1 MSLSGAL
8 SNALS
13 GLTAASRNAQ
23 ITASNLANVMTEG
36 YARREL
42 ELGSR
47 QLGSSGGV
55 TVTGITRH
63 ANPGVI
69 AERRMAGS
77 EQAGSSRQAD
87 FFNRLE
93 ALVGTPSV
101 TFSLSARLA
110 DFEASL
116 VSAASRPDLANRLE
130 QTVNDARAVAQT
142 FEKISDGI
150 QTMRTEADREIGL
163 AVDQLN
169 TALLQVRT
177 LNIQISEATVLRND
191 VSALQDQRQLL
202 IDEISEIIPVNEVPR
217 ELGAV
222 ALFTSGGAILLDGSA
237 AELEFNATN
246 LIVPHMSQTGGH
258 LSGIEING
266 KPISTDVENGPL
278 SGGRLTA
285 LFEIRDSFAVE
296 AQSQLDAVA
305 RDLVERYQDSGLDAT
320 RPPGSAGLF
329 TDGGGVFAAT
339 DEVGLSGR
347 LGINAA
353 VDPKAGGKTWRLRD
367 GLGAAAPGMVGN
379 SQLLQDM
386 LNLLNEP
393 RVPASGGFGA
403 TAQTPMSLQTSFLS
417 EIGVAR
423 ETSDKAVSY
432 AAARYTSATTQ
443 LLENGV
449 DSDQEMQRLMMIEQA
464 YAANARMM
472 EVVDDMM
479 QALMRI

>member
-93 ALVGTPSV
+93 VLVGTPSDA
-101 TFSLSARLA
+101 FSLSARLA

-142 FEKISDGI
+142 FEKISDGL

-163 AVDQLN
+163 AVEQLN

-246 LIVPHMSQTGGH
+246 LIVPHMTQAGGH

-266 KPISTDVENGPL
+266 KSISTDVENGPL

-329 TDGGGVFAAT
+329 TDGGGVFAAP

-347 LGINAA
+347 LEINAA
-353 VDPKAGGKTWRLRD
+353 VDPKAGGETWRLRD

-386 LNLLNEP
+386 LSLLNEP

-423 ETSDKAVSY
+423 ETSDKAVTY
-432 AAARYTSATTQ
+432 AVARYTSATTQ